1 MEKST
6 RPDTRSKLSANYG
19 RMLVVLGIVVLA
31 CIIIRSALSLGLFVV
46 TTIRE
51 GPTGNFLSDQL
62 PMIVLLLIV
71 GLGVFGI
78 YKLVQVLR
86 K

>member
-6 RPDTRSKLSANYG
+6 PPDARSKLSGSYG

-46 TTIRE
+46 TTIQE
-51 GPTGNFLSDQL
+51 GWAGNFLSDQL
-62 PMIVLLLIV
+62 PMIVLLVLV
-71 GLGVFGI
+71 ALGSFGI